1 MSYIDIVRAQL
12 LIDEGDRKKPYVDTR
27 GKVSIGIGRN
37 LTDVGI
43 SQAEEDF
50 MFGNDIAV
58 AEATARALFITFDDL
73 SDNRKAVLLNMAFN
87 MGQTTLSKFHGTIA
101 AVTAGDFDTAADNMM
116 ASAWATEVG
125 ARAQRLSTLMRNG

>member
-12 LIDEGDRKKPYVDTR
+12 VIDEGDRKKPYVDTR

-58 AEATARALFITFDDL
+58 AETTARALFTTFDDL

-87 MGQTTLSKFHGTIA
+87 IGQATLAEFVGFNA
-101 AVTAGDFDTAADNMM
+101 AVTAGDFDAAADHML
-116 ASAWATEVG
+116 ASAWAGEVG
-125 ARAQRLSTLMRNG
+125 ARATRLAQLMREG